1 MTGSKKWTQLYPESV
16 RLRFDISP
24 PTLNHVLENAVSR
37 YPDQLAVVFKD
48 VRWTYAELK
57 EKVDNL
63 ASALKGIG
71 IRKGDR
77 VAMMLQNCPEFVAA
91 YYAIMKVG
99 GIAVMLNPMNKAP
112 ELSFYLNDSGAE
124 TMIAS
129 DAAHEILMS
138 LERTPLKRR
147 IWVHAAGSSPA
158 GGHGDLSFE
167 RLTQKGE
174 QTEIPAAPIGPDDTA
189 VLLYTGG
196 TTGRSKGVMLTH
208 GNLVANIAQHD
219 EVYRDVLVHGSE
231 RVMIPIPLFH
241 SYGMTVGMNLGILQG
256 SCLILMERFQLEEA
270 VQLIETHKPTRF
282 LGMPTIYVALNS
294 HPRIQACG
302 MDNIKICHSGG
313 APIPVELIHEI
324 ERKTGVT
331 IMESYGLTEC
341 SPGVLGQPSK
351 QNRRIGSVG
360 IPLPMTDCK
369 IVDLETGTR
378 EMPPGERGELIIK
391 GPQVMKSYWQRPE
404 EMALAFRDGWLYTG
418 DIAQMDEDGYFYIVD
433 RKKDMIIASGYN
445 VYPREIE
452 EVLYQHPAVREAV
465 VVGVKDP
472 YRGETVK
479 AFISLKAGAA
489 ASEEEIIQ
497 HCKSNLSAYK
507 VPKLIEFRPELP
519 KSDVGKLLRKVLAE
533 EAAGGKS

>member
-1 MTGSKKWTQLYPESV
+1 
-16 RLRFDISP
+16 
-24 PTLNHVLENAVSR
+24 
-37 YPDQLAVVFKD
+37 
-48 VRWTYAELK
+48 
-57 EKVDNL
+57 
-63 ASALKGIG
+63 
-71 IRKGDR
+71 
-77 VAMMLQNCPEFVAA
+77 
-91 YYAIMKVG
+91 
-99 GIAVMLNPMNKAP
+99 
-112 ELSFYLNDSGAE
+112 
-124 TMIAS
+124 
-129 DAAHEILMS
+129 
-138 LERTPLKRR
+138 
-147 IWVHAAGSSPA
+147 
-158 GGHGDLSFE
+158 
-167 RLTQKGE
+167 
-174 QTEIPAAPIGPDDTA
+174 
-189 VLLYTGG
+189 
-196 TTGRSKGVMLTH
+196 
-208 GNLVANIAQHD
+208 
-219 EVYRDVLVHGSE
+219 
-231 RVMIPIPLFH
+231 
-241 SYGMTVGMNLGILQG
+241 MTVGMNLGILQG

-507 VPKLIEFRPELP
+507 VPKLIDFRPELP